1 MPEAESVE
9 PILVDRTAGIGWI
22 RLNRPR
28 QINALSLALRS
39 DFCTALAE
47 LQADRDVHVIVIS
60 GNGERGFCAGADIK
74 EFAEV
79 HSLTEARQ
87 ARAVVSWSAAM
98 ERVTK
103 PIIAAIHGYCLG
115 GGLEI
120 ALGCDIRM
128 ASPDAVFGLPEIT
141 LGQIPGGGGTQRLAR
156 IIGLGRAMD
165 MVLTAERMSALEAKS
180 CGLVTRVSESRDALE
195 YDVRTLASAL
205 ASRGSAALAFAKEAT
220 KASTDVDLP
229 SGLRLEG
236 DLFTLLMSTPERMA
250 AAKAF
255 QNKSNRA
262 PLPPTAAVAGG

>member
-1 MPEAESVE
+1 MPEAESEE
-9 PILVDRTAGIGWI
+9 PIQVDRTAGIGWI

-39 DFCTALAE
+39 DFCAALAA
-47 LQADRDVHVIVIS
+47 LQSDRDVRVIVIS
-60 GNGERGFCAGADIK
+60 GNGDRGFCAGADIK

-79 HSLTEARQ
+79 QSLTEARQ
-87 ARAVVSWSAAM
+87 ARAAVSWSGAM

-120 ALGCDIRM
+120 ALGCDIRV
-128 ASPDAVFGLPEIT
+128 ASPDAIFGLPEIT

-165 MVLTAERMSALEAKS
+165 MVLTAERMTAVEAKR
-180 CGLVTRVSESRDALE
+180 CGLVTRVSERRDTLEDDVHAL
-195 YDVRTLASAL
+195 AIGL
-205 ASRGSAALAFAKEAT
+205 ASRATAALAFAKEAT
-220 KASTDVDLP
+220 KASTDVDLD

-255 QNKSNRA
+255 QDKSNRA
-262 PLPPTAAVAGG
+262 PLPLAVAAGS